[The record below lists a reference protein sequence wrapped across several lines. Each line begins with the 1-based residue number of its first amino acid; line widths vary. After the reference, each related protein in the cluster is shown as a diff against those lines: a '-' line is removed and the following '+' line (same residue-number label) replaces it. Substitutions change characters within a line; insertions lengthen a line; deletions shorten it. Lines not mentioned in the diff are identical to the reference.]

1 MMRWEDDGLDML
13 GWLAAAVLAIALASI
28 AAVIG
33 IAAWALA

>member
-1 MMRWEDDGLDML
+1 MTQWEDDDLDML
-13 GWLAAAVLAIALASI
+13 GWLAMAVLGFVLAAV